1 MPPLRDPDS
10 LRSAP
15 RRWPD
20 QFLVPRMPDVMAGIV
35 YHRTMA
41 VEAKQLDS
49 GVGVITISGRLALGG
64 ETERL
69 DAAIKGMLQ
78 KDVKTFVL
86 DITGLDYVDSSGIG
100 MLVSCLTNAKKA
112 GGELKLVG
120 ANPRIK
126 RIFSMTGVD
135 SIMSMYGTMAEA
147 TA

>member
-1 MPPLRDPDS
+1 MP
-10 LRSAP
+10 
-15 RRWPD
+15 
-20 QFLVPRMPDVMAGIV
+20 
-35 YHRTMA
+35 
-41 VEAKQLDS
+41 VESKQLES
-49 GVGVITISGRLALGG
+49 GVAVITISGRLALGG

-78 KDVKTFVL
+78 KDVKRFVL
-86 DITGLDYVDSSGIG
+86 DITALDYVDSSGIG

-126 RIFSMTGVD
+126 RILSMTGVD
-135 SIMSMYGTMAEA
+135 SILSLYGTVAEA